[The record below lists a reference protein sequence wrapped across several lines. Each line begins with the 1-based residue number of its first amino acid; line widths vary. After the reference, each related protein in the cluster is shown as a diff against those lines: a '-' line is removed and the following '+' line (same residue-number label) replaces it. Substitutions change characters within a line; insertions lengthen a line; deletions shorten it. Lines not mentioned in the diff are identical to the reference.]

1 MQIRAAKPGDGQA
14 IFSLI
19 KELALYE
26 KAPEQVSNS
35 VEQLS
40 QDLFKSFI
48 CEAIVAEENKEIAG
62 FALFYTAYSTWK
74 GKILYL
80 EDFYVKENHRNKGI
94 GNMLFEKVVQIAKD
108 KKVKRMDWQVLEW
121 NEPAIN
127 FYKKYNAKPFQ
138 KFTINLIIKLIQP
151 CLH

>member
-1 MQIRAAKPGDGQA
+1 MQIRAAKLGDEQA

-35 VEQLS
+35 AEQLR

-80 EDFYVKENHRNKGI
+80 EDFYVKEKHRNKGI
-94 GNMLFEKVVQIAKD
+94 GNMLFEKVVEIAKD

-121 NEPAIN
+121 NALAMG
-127 FYKKYNAKPFQ
+127 FYEKKEAELSSEWVNGRLYFD
-138 KFTINLIIKLIQP
+138 
-151 CLH
+151 

>member
-1 MQIRAAKPGDGQA
+1 MQIRAAKPGDEQA
-14 IFSLI
+14 IFALI
-19 KELALYE
+19 QELALYE

-35 VEQLS
+35 AEQLS

-48 CEAIVAEENKEIAG
+48 CEAIVAEENKEIVG

-80 EDFYVKENHRNKGI
+80 EDFYVKENHRKNGV
-94 GNMLFEKVVQIAKD
+94 GNLLFEKVVEIAKE

-121 NEPAIN
+121 NKLALDFYDKKGAELSAEWIN
-127 FYKKYNAKPFQ
+127 GRLYFD
-138 KFTINLIIKLIQP
+138 
-151 CLH
+151 

>member
-1 MQIRAAKPGDGQA
+1 MQIRAAKPGDEQA

-35 VEQLS
+35 AEQLS

-48 CEAIVAEENKEIAG
+48 CEAIVAEENTEIAG

-80 EDFYVKENHRNKGI
+80 EDFYVKENYHNKGI
-94 GNMLFEKVVQIAKD
+94 GNMLFEKVVEIAKD

-121 NEPAIN
+121 NALALGFYEKKEAELSSEWIN
-127 FYKKYNAKPFQ
+127 GRLYFD
-138 KFTINLIIKLIQP
+138 
-151 CLH
+151 

>member
-1 MQIRAAKPGDGQA
+1 MEIRAAKLGDEQA
-14 IFSLI
+14 IFALI
-19 KELALYE
+19 QELALYE

-35 VEQLS
+35 ADQLS

-48 CEAIVAEENKEIAG
+48 CEAIVADENKEIVG

-80 EDFYVKENHRNKGI
+80 EDFYVKEIHRNKGI
-94 GNMLFEKVVQIAKD
+94 GNMLFEKVVEIAKD

-121 NEPAIN
+121 NALALG
-127 FYKKYNAKPFQ
+127 FYEKKEAELSSEWLNGRLYFY
-138 KFTINLIIKLIQP
+138 
-151 CLH
+151 

>member
-1 MQIRAAKPGDGQA
+1 MQIRAAKPGDELA

-19 KELALYE
+19 KELAIYE

-48 CEAIVAEENKEIAG
+48 CEAIVAEENTEIVG

-94 GNMLFEKVVQIAKD
+94 GNMLFEKVVEIAKD

-121 NEPAIN
+121 NALALG
-127 FYKKYNAKPFQ
+127 FYEKKEAELSSEWVNGRLYFD
-138 KFTINLIIKLIQP
+138 
-151 CLH
+151 

>member
-1 MQIRAAKPGDGQA
+1 MQIRAAKPGDEQA

-35 VEQLS
+35 AEQLS

-48 CEAIVAEENKEIAG
+48 CEAIVAEENKEIVG

-74 GKILYL
+74 GKTLYL

-94 GNMLFEKVVQIAKD
+94 GNMLFEKVVEIAKD

-121 NEPAIN
+121 NSLALG
-127 FYKKYNAKPFQ
+127 FYEKKEAELSSEWVNGRLYFD
-138 KFTINLIIKLIQP
+138 
-151 CLH
+151 

>member
-1 MQIRAAKPGDGQA
+1 MQIRAAKPGDEQA

-35 VEQLS
+35 AEQLS

-48 CEAIVAEENKEIAG
+48 CEAIVAEENTEIAG

-80 EDFYVKENHRNKGI
+80 EDFYVKEKHRNKGI
-94 GNMLFEKVVQIAKD
+94 GNMLFEKVVEIAKD

-121 NEPAIN
+121 NTLALG
-127 FYKKYNAKPFQ
+127 FYEKKEAELSSEWVNGRLYFD
-138 KFTINLIIKLIQP
+138 
-151 CLH
+151 

>member
-1 MQIRAAKPGDGQA
+1 MQIRAAKPGDEQA

-35 VEQLS
+35 AEQLGI
-40 QDLFKSFI
+40 DLFRSFV
-48 CEAIVAEENKEIAG
+48 CEAIVAENNKDIIG
-62 FALFYTAYSTWK
+62 FALYYTAYSTWK

-94 GNMLFEKVVQIAKD
+94 GNMLFEKVVEIAKD

-121 NEPAIN
+121 NALALG
-127 FYKKYNAKPFQ
+127 FYEKKEAELSSEWVNGRLYFD
-138 KFTINLIIKLIQP
+138 
-151 CLH
+151 

>member
-1 MQIRAAKPGDGQA
+1 MEIRAAKPGDEQA

-19 KELALYE
+19 KELAIYE

-62 FALFYTAYSTWK
+62 FALFYTA
-74 GKILYL
+74 
-80 EDFYVKENHRNKGI
+80 I
-94 GNMLFEKVVQIAKD
+94 GNMLFEKVVEIAKD

-121 NEPAIN
+121 NDLALR
-127 FYKKYNAKPFQ
+127 FYEKKEAELSPEWVNGRLYFD
-138 KFTINLIIKLIQP
+138 
-151 CLH
+151 

>member
-1 MQIRAAKPGDGQA
+1 METRAAKPGDEQA

-35 VEQLS
+35 AEQLS

-48 CEAIVAEENKEIAG
+48 CEAIVAEENTEIAG

-74 GKILYL
+74 VKILYL

-94 GNMLFEKVVQIAKD
+94 GNMLFEKVVEIAKD

-121 NEPAIN
+121 NALALG
-127 FYKKYNAKPFQ
+127 FYEKKEAELSSEWVNGRLYFD
-138 KFTINLIIKLIQP
+138 
-151 CLH
+151 

>member
-1 MQIRAAKPGDGQA
+1 MQIRAAKPGDEQA

-35 VEQLS
+35 AEQLS

-48 CEAIVAEENKEIAG
+48 CEAIVAEENTEIAG

-80 EDFYVKENHRNKGI
+80 EDFYVKEKHRNKGI
-94 GNMLFEKVVQIAKD
+94 GNMLFEKVVEIAKD

-121 NEPAIN
+121 NALALG
-127 FYKKYNAKPFQ
+127 FYEKKEAELSSEWVNGRLYFD
-138 KFTINLIIKLIQP
+138 
-151 CLH
+151 

>member
-1 MQIRAAKPGDGQA
+1 MQIRAAKPGDEQA

-35 VEQLS
+35 AEQLS

-48 CEAIVAEENKEIAG
+48 CEAIVAEENTEIAG

-80 EDFYVKENHRNKGI
+80 EDFYVKENQRNKGI
-94 GNMLFEKVVQIAKD
+94 GNMLFEKVVEIAKD

-121 NEPAIN
+121 NALALG
-127 FYKKYNAKPFQ
+127 FYEKKEAELSSEWVNGRLYFD
-138 KFTINLIIKLIQP
+138 
-151 CLH
+151 

>member
-1 MQIRAAKPGDGQA
+1 MQIRAAKPGDEQA

-35 VEQLS
+35 AEQLS
-40 QDLFKSFI
+40 QDLFKSFV
-48 CEAIVAEENKEIAG
+48 CEAIVAENNKEIIG
-62 FALFYTAYSTWK
+62 FALYYTAYSTWK
-74 GKILYL
+74 GVSLYL

-94 GNMLFEKVVQIAKD
+94 GNMLFEKVVEIAKD

-121 NEPAIN
+121 NSLALG
-127 FYKKYNAKPFQ
+127 FYEKKEAELSSEWVNGRLYFD
-138 KFTINLIIKLIQP
+138 
-151 CLH
+151 

>member
-1 MQIRAAKPGDGQA
+1 MQIRAAKPGDEQA

-35 VEQLS
+35 AEQLS

-80 EDFYVKENHRNKGI
+80 EDFYVKEKHRNKGI
-94 GNMLFEKVVQIAKD
+94 GNMLFEKVVEIEKD

-121 NEPAIN
+121 NALALG
-127 FYKKYNAKPFQ
+127 FYEKKEAELSSEWVNGRLYFD
-138 KFTINLIIKLIQP
+138 
-151 CLH
+151 

>member
-1 MQIRAAKPGDGQA
+1 MQIRAAKSGDEQA

-35 VEQLS
+35 AEQLS

-48 CEAIVAEENKEIAG
+48 CEAIVAEENTEIAG

-94 GNMLFEKVVQIAKD
+94 GNMLFEKVVEIAKD

-121 NEPAIN
+121 NALALG
-127 FYKKYNAKPFQ
+127 FYEKKKAELSSEWVNGRLYFD
-138 KFTINLIIKLIQP
+138 
-151 CLH
+151 